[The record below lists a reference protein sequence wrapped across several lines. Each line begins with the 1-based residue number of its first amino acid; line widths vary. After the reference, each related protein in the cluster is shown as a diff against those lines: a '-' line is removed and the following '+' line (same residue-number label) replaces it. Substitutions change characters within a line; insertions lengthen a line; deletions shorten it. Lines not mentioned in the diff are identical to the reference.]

1 MINIEGI
8 PIVSARLAAA
18 EKNKR
23 IKQRRAMLKASRTPM
38 KGEGR
43 KEEVC
48 ST

>member
-8 PIVSARLAAA
+8 PIVAARLAAA

-23 IKQRRAMLKASRTPM
+23 MKMRRAMLKASRNPL

-43 KEEVC
+43 KEAI
-48 ST
+48 

>member
-23 IKQRRAMLKASRTPM
+23 MKKRRAMLKASRTPM

-43 KEEVC
+43 KEEIC
-48 ST
+48 SA